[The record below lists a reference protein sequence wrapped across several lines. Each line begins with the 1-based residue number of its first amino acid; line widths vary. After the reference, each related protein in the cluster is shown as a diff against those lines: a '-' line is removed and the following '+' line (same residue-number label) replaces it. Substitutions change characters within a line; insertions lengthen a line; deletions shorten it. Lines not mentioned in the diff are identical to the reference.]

1 MWWDCAACRRGLSD
15 GSATVCIFSQREDK
29 PCVCLSLQLC
39 LAAKQFLYTWEMEMA
54 GGAPTT
60 RKAGC
65 HCSGM
70 LKALG
75 WGCRLHLHHS
85 SCQLS
90 IDFPRETTAHPA
102 VSQQLFLL
110 LQLPPSQAG
119 DAACTAS
126 EAPIFPKKRE
136 AKGEMTAGTSHCCT
150 LASLPTPCT
159 AFHQRKVLS
168 LSVNLVKRSCLGP
181 ARQYLP
187 STITPPCS
195 LPSGQ
200 TLTLSPLLLAG
211 EV

>member
-1 MWWDCAACRRGLSD
+1 MQQGLGAVVLAAGWGGGEEEYCGAKGAAVWWDCVACRRGLSD

-54 GGAPTT
+54 EGAPTT

-110 LQLPPSQAG
+110 LQLPPSQTG

-126 EAPIFPKKRE
+126 EAPIFPKK
-136 AKGEMTAGTSHCCT
+136 
-150 LASLPTPCT
+150 
-159 AFHQRKVLS
+159 
-168 LSVNLVKRSCLGP
+168 
-181 ARQYLP
+181 
-187 STITPPCS
+187 
-195 LPSGQ
+195 
-200 TLTLSPLLLAG
+200 
-211 EV
+211 